1 MAEKTVKLSIP
12 EINKDTTLSVLATL
26 DGKKLELP
34 VEYAKVTGEELA
46 EIRESYGKLIIPLED
61 VVQQWQEKLFEVSFK
76 GHLSKLELIAINSE
90 GVFVWDNVKIYKVKL
105 STGHTL
111 NLLKA
116 KMLEGKKFNRRR
128 GVRIAL
134 DKTMEI
140 QQGGEMIKVVVRDLS
155 YCGLGFVEPGESK
168 IKEGEPFILF
178 LVESTDE
185 GDKLVGKFKGKVIN
199 QRELPAGGVF
209 SGCVISSEHSTFL
222 QRYIALKQ
230 MEQISGKKRVAT
242 FERNVDGVNW
252 KNKIVNSL
260 VESLDE

>member
-1 MAEKTVKLSIP
+1 MAEKTVKLTIT

-34 VEYAKVTGEELA
+34 VEYAKITGEELA
-46 EIRESYGKLIIPLED
+46 ELQESYGKLVIPLED
-61 VVQQWQEKLFEVSFK
+61 VVKRWQEKLFQVSFK
-76 GHLSKLELIAINSE
+76 GHLSKLELIAINAD

-105 STGHTL
+105 STGTSV

-116 KMLEGKKFNRRR
+116 KMVEGKKFNRRR

-134 DKTMEI
+134 DKRMDI
-140 QQGGEMIKVVVRDLS
+140 QQGGKIIKVVVRDLS
-155 YCGLGFVEPGESK
+155 YCGLGFIEPTESK
-168 IKEGEPFILF
+168 IKVGEPFILF
-178 LVESTDE
+178 LVEDTDE
-185 GDKLVGKFKGKVIN
+185 GDKLIGKFKGKVIN
-199 QRELPAGGVF
+199 QRELPAGGIF

-222 QRYIALKQ
+222 QRYIAMKQ
-230 MEQISGKKRVAT
+230 MEQISGRKMASAVQHNISGK
-242 FERNVDGVNW
+242 NW